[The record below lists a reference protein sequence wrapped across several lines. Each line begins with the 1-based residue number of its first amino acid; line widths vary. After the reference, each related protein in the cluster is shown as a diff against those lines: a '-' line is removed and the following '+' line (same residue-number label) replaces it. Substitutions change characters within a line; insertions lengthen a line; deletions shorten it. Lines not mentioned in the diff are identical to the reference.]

1 MPAPYREHRLAS
13 LQARCA
19 QCEACPLHAGRT
31 HSVFADGNPHARI
44 MLIGEGPG
52 YNEDQ
57 QGRPFVGR
65 AGQLL
70 DQMLASVKLRRQ
82 EHVYIANMVKCRPP
96 ENRNPSPEEMRACFK
111 YLRAQIDLVQP
122 WILILSGS
130 IALKGLFPEAASITR
145 SRGQWREWQGIH
157 CMPIFH
163 PAYLL
168 RNDAREKGSPKW
180 LTWQDL
186 KAVTAKYQELSQ
198 MYSEHRRPAA
208 SARAEKI

>member
-1 MPAPYREHRLAS
+1 MPSPYRETRLAA

-19 QCEACPLHAGRT
+19 SCTACELHSGRT
-31 HSVFADGNPHARI
+31 HSVFADGNPHAHI
-44 MLIGEGPG
+44 MLVGEGPG

-57 QGRPFVGR
+57 QGLPFVGK

-70 DQMLASVKLRRQ
+70 DQMLASVELSRK
-82 EHVYIANMVKCRPP
+82 EHVYIANIVKCRPP
-96 ENRNPSPEEMRACFK
+96 DNRNPTANEMRACFK
-111 YLRAQIDLVQP
+111 YLRAQIDLIQP

-145 SRGQWREWQGIH
+145 SRGQWLEWNGVH
-157 CMPIFH
+157 CLPIFH

-186 KAVTAKYQELSQ
+186 KAVQQKYQELK
-198 MYSEHRRPAA
+198 
-208 SARAEKI
+208 KIYNA